1 MSENFAE
8 LFEQSI
14 DKLHLKPG
22 SLINAT
28 VLEIGDEYVLLET
41 GLKSESYVPVVQFKD
56 PQGEIDINVGDQ
68 IDVVLESVENEF
80 GGTDISRW
88 KAKQAKT
95 WIALEQAH
103 ENSETVNGMI
113 VGTVRGGFTVNVGE
127 VSGFLPGS
135 LVDVR
140 PLKDINHLQG
150 KTLEFKVIK
159 IDQKHNN
166 IVVSRKAVL
175 NEESQEERQELLEN
189 LKEGQVVKGIVKNIT
204 DFGAFVDIGGLDGL
218 LHITDIAWS
227 RIKHPSDV
235 LTVGDEIDV
244 KVIKFDK
251 ESNRISLGIKQLAKD
266 PWDGLDEKYNIG
278 DKLKAVITNIKD
290 FGCFATITDGV
301 EGLIHVSE
309 MDWINKNPVPHH
321 ILSQGEEVEVM
332 VLEIDVD
339 RHRLSLGLKQCK
351 QNPWHEYANKH
362 KVGEKI
368 KGAIRTCTDFGIFV
382 GLTDDID
389 GLIHITDISWDQPG
403 DKAIKN
409 FTTGDKVDA
418 VILAIDTDRQRIAL
432 GIKQLEDN
440 PVATFA
446 ATHKVGDKIKGKV
459 IDVDKKGASIDLG
472 DRVMGYIR
480 VADLSE
486 QYIEDAQTHVK
497 VGDEIEPII
506 SALDAQSGKIALSMV
521 KPKAKTAKPGKNA
534 ASKTQSSDKPASTT
548 IGDLIKEKIAKK

>member
-41 GLKSESYVPVVQFKD
+41 GLKSESYVPVIQFKD
-56 PQGEIDINVGDQ
+56 PQGEIDINVGDK
-68 IDVVLESVENEF
+68 IEVVLESVENEF

-88 KAKQAKT
+88 KAKQAKM
-95 WIALEQAH
+95 WIALEKAH
-103 ENSETVNGMI
+103 EDNETVNGMI

-127 VSGFLPGS
+127 ISGFLPGS

-140 PLKDINHLQG
+140 PLKDISHLQG

-159 IDQKHNN
+159 IDKKHNN
-166 IVVSRKAVL
+166 IVVSRKAVI
-175 NEESQEERQELLEN
+175 NEESHEERQILLDN
-189 LKEGQVVKGIVKNIT
+189 LAEGQTVKGIVKNIT

-235 LTVGDEIDV
+235 LSVGDELDV
-244 KVIKFDK
+244 KIIKFDK
-251 ESNRISLGIKQLAKD
+251 ESNRISLGIKQLAND
-266 PWDGLDEKYNIG
+266 PWDGLGEKYKVG
-278 DKLKAVITNIKD
+278 DKVKAVITNIKD
-290 FGCFATITDGV
+290 FGCFATIIDGV

-309 MDWINKNPVPHH
+309 MDWVNKNPVPQN
-321 ILSQGEEVEVM
+321 ILSPGEEVEVM
-332 VLEIDVD
+332 ILEVDVD

-351 QNPWHEYANKH
+351 QNPWNDYAEKH

-368 KGAIRTCTDFGIFV
+368 KGIIRTCTDFGIFV
-382 GLTDDID
+382 GLTDEID

-409 FTTGDKVDA
+409 FNAGDKIEVL
-418 VILAIDTDRQRIAL
+418 VLSIDTDRQRIAL
-432 GIKQLEDN
+432 GIKQLEGN
-440 PVATFA
+440 PIAKFA
-446 ATHKVGDKIKGKV
+446 ESHKVGDKVKATV
-459 IDVDKKGASIDLG
+459 IDVDKKGASLDLG

-486 QYIEDAQTHVK
+486 QYIEDASTHIK
-497 VGDEIEPII
+497 VGDEIEPTILVIDDKAAKI
-506 SALDAQSGKIALSMV
+506 SLSMV
-521 KPKAKTAKPGKNA
+521 KPKSRPAKKSI
-534 ASKTQSSDKPASTT
+534 SKTQSTDKPASTT
-548 IGDLIKEKIAKK
+548 IGDLIKEKISKK

>member
-8 LFEQSI
+8 LFEESI

-56 PQGEIDINVGDQ
+56 PQGEININIGDT
-68 IDVVLESVENEF
+68 IEVVLESVENEF

-88 KAKQAKT
+88 KAKQART
-95 WIALEQAH
+95 WLELEKAH
-103 ENSETVNGMI
+103 EDNETVNGMI

-127 VSGFLPGS
+127 INGFLPGS

-140 PLKDINHLQG
+140 PLKDISHLQG

-159 IDQKHNN
+159 IDKKHNN
-166 IVVSRKAVL
+166 IVVSRKAVI
-175 NEESQEERQELLEN
+175 NEESHEERQALLDN
-189 LKEGQVVKGIVKNIT
+189 LAEGQTVTGIVKNIT

-235 LTVGDEIDV
+235 LNVGDEIDV
-244 KVIKFDK
+244 KIIKFDK
-251 ESNRISLGIKQLAKD
+251 ENNRISLGIKQLAND
-266 PWDGLDEKYNIG
+266 PWDGLDKKYKVG
-278 DKLKAVITNIKD
+278 DKVKAGITNIKD

-309 MDWINKNPVPHH
+309 MDWVNKNPIPHN

-332 VLEIDVD
+332 ILEIDVE

-351 QNPWHEYANKH
+351 QNPWNEYAEKH
-362 KVGEKI
+362 TVGEKI
-368 KGAIRTCTDFGIFV
+368 KGVIRTCTDFGIFV
-382 GLTDDID
+382 GLSDDID
-389 GLIHITDISWDQPG
+389 GLIHVTDISWDQPG

-409 FTTGDKVDA
+409 YNAGDKIDA
-418 VILAIDTDRQRIAL
+418 VILSIDTDRQRIAL

-440 PVATFA
+440 PVAAFA
-446 ATHKVGDKIKGKV
+446 ESHKVGDQVKATV
-459 IDVDKKGASIDLG
+459 INVDKKGASLDLG

-486 QYIEDAQTHVK
+486 QYIEDATTQLK
-497 VGDEIEPII
+497 VGDEIEPTL
-506 SALDAQSGKIALSMV
+506 SAIDEKAGKISLTLV
-521 KPKAKTAKPGKNA
+521 KAKKRPAKKA
-534 ASKTQSSDKPASTT
+534 ASKTESSDKPTSTT
-548 IGDLIKEKIAKK
+548 IGDLIKEKISKK